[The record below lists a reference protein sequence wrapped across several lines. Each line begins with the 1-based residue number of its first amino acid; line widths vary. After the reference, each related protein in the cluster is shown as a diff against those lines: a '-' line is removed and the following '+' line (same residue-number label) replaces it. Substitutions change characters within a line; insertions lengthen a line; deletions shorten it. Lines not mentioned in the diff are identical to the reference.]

1 MTVFHGDCLE
11 GSAIRK
17 VITTRS
23 KTYIEKTISAPNKE
37 DLNKKLGLEEKEGWE
52 ILRENEKSYRLKF
65 DKPLDEQLEDELWC
79 LTAQMGFMELSD
91 GRLFKISVG
100 EGLEPR
106 QIDVFAKDDECALFI
121 ECTQSATPKKKD
133 MSNLI
138 QKISAI
144 NGDVRKSVI
153 TQYGTAEP
161 LKMRWVI
168 ATRRIE
174 WGSADLNKAREAQI
188 IVLRDQEIDY
198 FKKLTSHIKG
208 AARYQLLAHV
218 FAGEGIK
225 GLENKVL
232 ATKGNMGGQEF
243 YNFLMSPSKLLKLA
257 YISHKASREVDSIE
271 TYQRML
277 KPARLKDIAEYID
290 NGGQFPTNIV
300 INIKTKRQK
309 ALQFDKKMD
318 VGNATVGTLILPA
331 SYCCAWV
338 IDGQHR
344 LYGYAHSKRSEVAD
358 DKTVF
363 PVLAYV
369 NLPPKDE
376 AKMFVDINCEQVRV
390 QKNLLMEIYATLNWG
405 SDSREEQLEAIW
417 SRLALALDRSPSS
430 PLYNRVITSANQKHG
445 TRCLT
450 TTSFSDGLRE
460 NKFFGEVTRSGDFYP
475 GPLWASYA
483 NESDVL
489 DDTLE
494 KSKDVLSGFLGF
506 FAKNAPNHWE
516 LGDAPGGF
524 LATNLGLRATFRVLK
539 HIISFC
545 EKQNG
550 LQLHSQDAET
560 IVDLVCKYCQPIA
573 DLFEGATAET
583 VASFRGNSSQAGVA
597 INAMGLMFYI
607 KEQHPDFYADGLQ
620 EYIDSRDVEG
630 THDAQRLVTDIQ
642 KRINEVV
649 IGKLKERFGEK
660 GRAWWYEGV
669 SEKIRTNCVG
679 MHEQN
684 KGEGKPENYLF
695 LIDYQTIVG
704 SPGNWSDI
712 FQQLFSYPKT
722 KNMKS
727 KNKVEQLKW
736 MKDLNDIRKKT
747 MHPERGLLTVD
758 QVAFIREL
766 DKYTKE
772 HFVVDDR
779 GENPDTL
786 IG

>member
-1 MTVFHGDCLE
+1 
-11 GSAIRK
+11 
-17 VITTRS
+17 
-23 KTYIEKTISAPNKE
+23 
-37 DLNKKLGLEEKEGWE
+37 
-52 ILRENEKSYRLKF
+52 
-65 DKPLDEQLEDELWC
+65 
-79 LTAQMGFMELSD
+79 MGFTELSD

-121 ECTQSATPKKKD
+121 ECTQSATPKKKE
-133 MSNLI
+133 MSHLI

-144 NGDVRKSVI
+144 NGDIRKSVI
-153 TQYGTAEP
+153 AHYGNAAP

-168 ATRRIE
+168 ATRNIE

-188 IVLRDQEIDY
+188 VVLRDQEIDY

-232 ATKGNMGGQEF
+232 ATRGNMGGQEF
-243 YNFLMSPSKLLKLA
+243 YNFLMSPSELLKLA
-257 YISHKASREVDSIE
+257 YISHKASREVDDIE

-300 INIKTKRQK
+300 INIKTKKQK
-309 ALQFDKKMD
+309 ALQFDKQMN

-331 SYCCAWV
+331 SYSCAWV

-369 NLPPKDE
+369 NLPPKEE
-376 AKMFVDINCEQVRV
+376 AQMFVDINCEQVRV

-405 SDSREEQLEAIW
+405 SDSREEQIEAIR

-430 PLYNRVITSANQKHG
+430 PLYNRVITSASQKHG
-445 TRCLT
+445 IRCLT

-460 NKFFGEVTRSGDFYP
+460 NKFFGETTRSGDFSP
-475 GPLWASYA
+475 GPFWASYA
-483 NESDVL
+483 KEADVL
-489 DDTLE
+489 DVTLE
-494 KSKDVLSGFLGF
+494 KSKDVLSGYLGF
-506 FAKNAPNHWE
+506 FAKNAPSHWE

-524 LATNLGLRATFRVLK
+524 LATNLGLRTTFRVLK
-539 HIISFC
+539 HIIAFC
-545 EKQNG
+545 EKQIG
-550 LQLHSQDAET
+550 LQFHSLDAET
-560 IVDLVCKYCQPIA
+560 IVDQICKYCQPIVTR
-573 DLFEGATAET
+573 FEGATPEK
-583 VASFRGNSSQAGVA
+583 VSSFRRNSSLSGVA
-597 INAMGLMFYI
+597 NSTMGLLFYI
-607 KEQHPDFYADGLQ
+607 KEQHPDFYAEGLQ
-620 EYIDSRDVEG
+620 EYIDSRDEEG
-630 THDAQRLVTDIQ
+630 TEEAQKLVTVIQ
-642 KRINEVV
+642 KRINEIV
-649 IGKLKERFGEK
+649 IAKLKAYYGVK
-660 GRAWWYEGV
+660 NKTWWYEGV
-669 SEKIRTNCVG
+669 NPKIRKECSG
-679 MHEQN
+679 LHEEN
-684 KGEGKPENYLF
+684 KGDGEPESYLY
-695 LIDYQTIVG
+695 LLDYQTIVG
-704 SPGNWSDI
+704 TPGNWSEI

-727 KNKVEQLKW
+727 QNKAEQLKW
-736 MKDLNDIRKKT
+736 MKELNDIRNQT
-747 MHPERGLLTVD
+747 MHPERGVLTTD
-758 QVAFIREL
+758 QVEFIREL
-766 DKYTKE
+766 DRYTKE
-772 HFVVDDR
+772 HFVVDDSSA
-779 GENPDTL
+779 NPEAV